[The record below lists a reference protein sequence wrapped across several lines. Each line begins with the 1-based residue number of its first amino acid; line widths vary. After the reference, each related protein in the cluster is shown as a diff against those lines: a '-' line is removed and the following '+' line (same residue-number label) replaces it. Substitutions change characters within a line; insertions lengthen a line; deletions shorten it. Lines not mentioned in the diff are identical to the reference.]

1 MKKITVILSMLAI
14 AGFTVAGCANKE
26 TVKPEEKP
34 QAAQTAPQPAQAT
47 EPAVTAQ
54 AQQAA
59 EKTIAEIQK
68 ELLMVHFDF
77 NKYNI
82 RPDAKTVL
90 EGDAKVLSENP
101 NVKVQVAGY
110 CDDRGSVEYNLALGE
125 KRAKSA
131 KDYLVTLGVAPD
143 RLSTIS
149 YGKSDPIDS
158 ANNEKAWAM
167 NRRAELHIVQ

>member
-1 MKKITVILSMLAI
+1 MKKITVILSLLAI
-14 AGFTVAGCANKE
+14 VGFTVAGCANKE

-34 QAAQTAPQPAQAT
+34 QATQAAPQPSQPA
-47 EPAVTAQ
+47 PAVAAQ
-54 AQQAA
+54 AQQPA
-59 EKTIAEIQK
+59 EKTIEEIQK
-68 ELLMVHFDF
+68 ELLMIHFDF

-90 EGDAKVLSENP
+90 EGDAKVLNENP

-125 KRAKSA
+125 KRAQSA
-131 KDYLVTLGVAPD
+131 KDYLVTLGVAAD

-149 YGKSDPIDS
+149 YGKSDPIDPQ
-158 ANNEKAWAM
+158 NNEKAWAM
-167 NRRAELHIVQ
+167 NRRAELHIVK

>member
-26 TVKPEEKP
+26 TVKPEQNQP
-34 QAAQTAPQPAQAT
+34 AAQTAPQNAQQ

-68 ELLMVHFDF
+68 ELLMIHFDF

-101 NVKVQVAGY
+101 NVKVQIAGY

-149 YGKSDPIDS
+149 YGKSDPIDP

-167 NRRAELHIVQ
+167 NRRAELHIAQ

>member
-1 MKKITVILSMLAI
+1 MKKLTVIAGLLAI

-26 TVKPEEKP
+26 TVKPEQNSP
-34 QAAQTAPQPAQAT
+34 AAQTTQAQPSQQA
-47 EPAVTAQ
+47 PAVAAQ
-54 AQQAA
+54 AQQTA

-68 ELLMVHFDF
+68 ELLMIHFDF

-90 EGDAKVLSENP
+90 EGDAKVLNENP
-101 NVKVQVAGY
+101 NVKVKVAGY

-125 KRAKSA
+125 KRAQAA
-131 KDYLVTLGVAPD
+131 KDYLVTLGVSGD

-149 YGKSDPIDS
+149 YGKSDPID
-158 ANNEKAWAM
+158 AQNNEKAWAM
-167 NRRAELHIVQ
+167 NRRAELHIAQ